1 MLFFR
6 DRQVYDMLSAK
17 PNHPLIATGPGDK
30 PIGLYPAC
38 GVIPV

>member
-1 MLFFR
+1 MLKC
-6 DRQVYDMLSAK
+6 K
-17 PNHPLIATGPGDK
+17 PNAPFVATGPNEK

>member
-6 DRQVYDMLSAK
+6 DRQIFDMLKAK
-17 PNHPLIATGPGDK
+17 PNLPLIAMGPNEK